1 MLYSMVSLNNTVSC
15 GTMPIDAQRRLRD
28 VAQVLAVDRDAA
40 AVDIVE
46 TEQQPRQGRLAG
58 AAVADHGG
66 GGAGGNGEIDAE
78 QDLALAFITEFDIG
92 KSDLGTA
99 RHQRLCMCA
108 IGHFAVLVEQREKAL
123 HVGQALL

>member
-66 GGAGGNGEIDAE
+66 GGAGGDGENDAE
-78 QDLALAFITEFDIG
+78 QDLTRAFINKFDIW
-92 KSDLGTA
+92 KTDLRTA
-99 RHQRLCMCA
+99 RHHRLCMCA
-108 IGHFAVLVEQREKAL
+108 IGPFPV
-123 HVGQALL
+123 